1 LPRKCRGIKL
11 ALSSGVSF
19 RAPLR
24 AALIL
29 LPLVTT
35 ATTIHA
41 HRLAPD
47 LATQEM
53 NRCLKLVR
61 IAASRRKSKSG
72 GSGANTAHRARASV
86 VKRPPRSRR
95 SPRAPRRRR

>member
-1 LPRKCRGIKL
+1 
-11 ALSSGVSF
+11 VSF
-19 RAPLR
+19 RTPLR

-61 IAASRRKSKSG
+61 IAASRRKSSRA
-72 GSGANTAHRARASV
+72 STSDSERVAARAL
-86 VKRPPRSRR
+86 SRR
-95 SPRAPRRRR
+95 SPPPRRRRSRTRRAD